1 MRTRYVVWLI
11 VVMALTFGVTLTA
24 VAQDRP
30 DLLIWADNTR
40 APALQP
46 LVEQFSSEFGVT
58 AEVQE
63 IGLGDI
69 RANLPVA
76 GPAGEGPDILIAA
89 HDWIGEL
96 VLNGSVVPLDL
107 GDLAS
112 DFSEASLKLFTY
124 NGELYG
130 MPYAVENVAFFRN
143 PELVPDAPATWD
155 DVQAISQQ
163 LVTDGKTKYGFLP
176 QGGDPYHF
184 FPIMSAFGGYV
195 FGVDDAGNPNPNDVG
210 IDSEG
215 AVAAGTWLEGM
226 VKAGLIPQAL
236 DYDTMLSNFENKD
249 SAMLVTGPWALN
261 RIKESGIPYAIS
273 DIPAGPAGPGRPFI
287 GGQGFMISAFSEN
300 QLLAES
306 FLLDFMAA
314 NDPMKAMYDADP
326 RPPAYLPL
334 RETLEDA
341 DLTAF
346 DHAGAVGVPQPSIP
360 QMTTVWG
367 SWGSAVGFII
377 SGEQAPA
384 DAFKTAA
391 EQIRELIAGGSD
403 TGGTTTTV
411 AVVGDTP
418 PADGPQAVSIPGSY
432 QAAAGCAGDW
442 APECDKTQLAYSAN
456 SDVWVGSFAIPA
468 GDYEYKAAINNAW
481 DENYGANAERDGAN
495 VALSLAEDTTVTFVF
510 DNKTHWVADSVNN
523 VIASVPGSFQAAIG
537 CSGDWAPD
545 CLRSLLQDVD
555 GDGVYTFTTTAI
567 PAGDYEAKVALNLS
581 WDLNYGA
588 DGAQDGANLTF
599 NVPADGTEVTFSFDS
614 ATNILTIASGS

>member
-1 MRTRYVVWLI
+1 MRARKLVWVLVVI
-11 VVMALTFGVTLTA
+11 VLTLGVTVSA
-24 VAQDRP
+24 SAQDRP

-46 LVEQFSSEFGVT
+46 LVEQFSADFGVT
-58 AEVQE
+58 AAVQE

-69 RANLPVA
+69 RSNLPVA

-107 GDLAS
+107 GDKAAE
-112 DFSEASLKLFTY
+112 FSEASLKLFTY
-124 NGELYG
+124 NGQLYG

-155 DVQAISQQ
+155 DVKAISEQ
-163 LVTDGKTKYGFLP
+163 LAADGTAPYGFLP

-195 FGVDDAGNPNPNDVG
+195 FGADDQGNPNPNDVG

-215 AVAAGTWLEGM
+215 AIASGDWLDSM

-236 DYDTMLSNFENKD
+236 DYDTMLTNFETGQA
-249 SAMLVTGPWALN
+249 AMVITGPWALN
-261 RIKESGIPYAIS
+261 RIKESGVPYAIS

-300 QLLAES
+300 TLLAEA

-314 NDPMKAMYDADP
+314 VDPMQAMYDADP

-334 RETLEDA
+334 RETLEDV
-341 DLTAF
+341 DLVAF
-346 DHAGAVGVPQPSIP
+346 DQAGAVGVPQPSIP

-377 SGEQAPA
+377 SGEQSPT
-384 DAFKTAA
+384 DAFTTAA
-391 EQIRELIAGGSD
+391 EQIRQLIAGGPEV
-403 TGGTTTTV
+403 V
-411 AVVGDTP
+411 APVTVVGDTP
-418 PADGPQAVSIPGSY
+418 PEDGPQAVSIPGSL
-432 QAAAGCAGDW
+432 QAAAGCSADW
-442 APECDKTQLAYSAN
+442 APDCEVTQLAYNAN
-456 SDVWVGSFAIPA
+456 SDVWIGTFAIPA
-468 GDYEYKAAINNAW
+468 GEYEYKVALNNTW
-481 DENYGANAERDGAN
+481 DENYGGAADRDGAN
-495 VALSLAEDTTVTFVF
+495 VVLSLVEDTNVTFVY
-510 DNKTHWVADSVNN
+510 DNKTHWVADSVNKL
-523 VIASVPGSFQAAIG
+523 IASVPGSFQAAIG

-545 CLRSLLQDVD
+545 CLRSWLQDVD
-555 GDGVYTFTTTAI
+555 GDGVYTFVTTAI
-567 PAGDYEAKVALNLS
+567 PAGDYEAKVALNLT

-588 DGAQDGANLTF
+588 DGAQDGPNLTF

-614 ATNILTIASGS
+614 ATNLLTISAGG